1 MKRRAGWQTWREKQV
16 LPRPSL
22 REMLSASAYLL
33 ALGVALVV
41 GVALPLV
48 ALLFLMSFVP
58 PRGLEQPILVVIGL
72 GFVLFAVWGFVRIAT
87 GKSAPGTTRR
97 QKVFAGTMLVLLG
110 LGGAGFLA
118 AGIASRS
125 GVGF

>member
-1 MKRRAGWQTWREKQV
+1 MKRRAGWRTWREKQV
-16 LPRPSL
+16 LPRPSF
-22 REMLSASAYLL
+22 REMFSESAYLL

-41 GVALPLV
+41 GVALPFV

-58 PRGLEQPILVVIGL
+58 SRGMEQPILVVIGL
-72 GFVLFAVWGFVRIAT
+72 GFVLVAAWGLVRIAT
-87 GKSAPGTTRR
+87 GKSVPGTTRR
-97 QKVFAGTMLVLLG
+97 QKVFAGIVLVALG

-125 GVGF
+125 GAGF

>member
-1 MKRRAGWQTWREKQV
+1 MRRRAGWQTWREKQV

-22 REMLSASAYLL
+22 REMLSATAYLM

-41 GVALPLV
+41 GVALPVV
-48 ALLFLMSFVP
+48 ALLYLMTVEPS
-58 PRGLEQPILVVIGL
+58 RELEQPILVVAGL
-72 GFVLFAVWGFVRIAT
+72 GMALLAAWGLVRIAT
-87 GKSAPGTTRR
+87 GKSAPETTRR
-97 QKVFAGTMLVLLG
+97 QKVFAGIVLVGLG

-125 GVGF
+125 GAGF